1 MTLRLIL
8 TRHAKSSWDKA
19 QQPDHERPLN
29 PRGRRAAKAIGKW
42 IESRGYGPELILC
55 STATRTRETCDL
67 LNAALETPAEVQ
79 HVKELYHASPEQ
91 MMEVLAQ
98 SETGNLL
105 VIGHNPGIAALAAE
119 LASTPPAHARFDAYP
134 TGATTVFD
142 FAAGDWTQVRHGE
155 GAVRDFVVPADLG
168 VS

>member
-8 TRHAKSSWDKA
+8 TRHAKSSWDNA
-19 QQPDHERPLN
+19 NQPDHERPLN
-29 PRGRRAAKAIGKW
+29 PRGRRAAKAIGEW
-42 IESRGYGPELILC
+42 LESRGYGPQLILC

-67 LNAALETPAEVQ
+67 LNETLGKAAEVR

-91 MMEVLAQ
+91 MMEVLKQ
-98 SETGNLL
+98 TEETDVLL
-105 VIGHNPGIAALAAE
+105 IGHNPGIAALAAE
-119 LASTPPAHARFDAYP
+119 LANTPPPHARFDAYP

-142 FAAGDWTQVRHGE
+142 FAASDWTQAAPGQ
-155 GAVRDFVVPADLG
+155 GSVRDFIVPADLG